1 MHTSRSIGF
10 QLQFLDTK
18 GKLEVVTAHAFSLSW
33 CITDACIGESIHPW
47 PIIHCH
53 GHSNPQ
59 ESYQHQDCSD
69 GFAFH
74 NCFSHSSASS
84 IKLTANADVEE
95 SQPCRTFSTLPFSQL
110 ARRRFKAR
118 RGAGGGAAWLDFIQ
132 GEMQLGLI
140 LSCSDLEV
148 IVR

>member
-1 MHTSRSIGF
+1 MDIRIRKRPINIKIVQTVSLFTIVFHTH
-10 QLQFLDTK
+10 QLAASNFENQRPAVQVQIWQ
-18 GKLEVVTAHAFSLSW
+18 LE
-33 CITDACIGESIHPW
+33 
-47 PIIHCH
+47 
-53 GHSNPQ
+53 
-59 ESYQHQDCSD
+59 
-69 GFAFH
+69 
-74 NCFSHSSASS
+74 
-84 IKLTANADVEE
+84 TANADVEE

-140 LSCSDLEV
+140 PSCSDLDV